1 MNALQADLDMRE
13 AARLAALDR
22 YDFLDSPREASFDR
36 IVRLIRTI
44 LDVPVAIVS
53 VIDAHRQWYKACE
66 GLGGSEAG
74 RRNTFCRYTILQDE
88 PLVVPDAGA
97 DSRFAENPYVVGE
110 PHVRSYAGVPLRTGD
125 GHNIGSVC
133 VIGFEPRDFDG
144 RELGILTDF
153 AAIAMDEIELR
164 QRVSTDML
172 TGVLSRR
179 AFTEAARRDFALA
192 QRQHSSIACIAFDID
207 HFKSIND
214 TVGHSGGDSILQSVA
229 EHCANTLRET
239 DVFGRIGGE
248 EFALLVHA
256 GRNGAL
262 ETAERL
268 RATIERMRV
277 QHGDIT
283 LQATASFGIAL
294 LDSTAPNLETLI
306 ERADAAMYRSKQ
318 AGRNRCT
325 LWHSAEAHAS
335 RRRVLK
341 AGLIVF
347 NGRSSTIDC
356 TVRGLGEDGATLDVS
371 SAVGIPER
379 FRLAITADR
388 FEAQCRIL
396 SQQEKRLEVAFV

>member
-88 PLVVPDAGA
+88 PLVVPDARA

>member
-1 MNALQADLDMRE
+1 MDATQANLDMRE
-13 AARLAALDR
+13 AARLVALDR
-22 YDFLDSPREASFDR
+22 YDFLDTPREASFDR

-53 VIDAHRQWYKACE
+53 VMDAHRQWYKACE
-66 GLGGSEAG
+66 GLGGAEAG
-74 RRNTFCRYTILQDE
+74 RRDTFCRYTILQDE
-88 PLVVPDAGA
+88 PLVVADARA
-97 DSRFAENPYVVGE
+97 DPRFAENPYVVGD
-110 PHVRSYAGVPLRTGD
+110 PHIRSYAGVPLRTGD

-133 VIGFEPRDFDG
+133 VIGFEPRTFDA

-153 AAIAMDEIELR
+153 AAMAMDEIELR
-164 QRVSTDML
+164 QRVTTDML
-172 TGVLSRR
+172 TGILSRR
-179 AFTEAARRDFALA
+179 AFMEAARRAFALA
-192 QRQHSSIACIAFDID
+192 QRQHSNIACIAFDID

-214 TVGHSGGDSILQSVA
+214 TFGHSGGDRILQGVA
-229 EHCANTLRET
+229 EQCANTLRET

-248 EFALLVHA
+248 EFALLAHA

-277 QHGDIT
+277 QHGEAT

-294 LDSTAPNLETLI
+294 LDSTVPNLDILI
-306 ERADAAMYRSKQ
+306 ERADAAMYQSKQ

-341 AGLIVF
+341 GGLIVF
-347 NGRSSTIDC
+347 NNRSSTIDC
-356 TVRGLGEDGATLDVS
+356 TVRSIGEDGATLDVF
-371 SAVGIPER
+371 SAVGVPER
-379 FRLAITADR
+379 FRLAIAADR

-396 SQQEKRLEVAFV
+396 SQREKRLEVAFV

>member
-1 MNALQADLDMRE
+1 MDAVQADLDMRE

-22 YDFLDSPREASFDR
+22 YDFLDTPREASFDR

-44 LDVPVAIVS
+44 LDIPVAIVS

-88 PLVVPDAGA
+88 PLVVPDARL
-97 DSRFAENPYVVGE
+97 DPRFAENPYVVGD
-110 PHVRSYAGVPLRTGD
+110 PHVCSYAGVPLRTSD

-133 VIGFEPRDFDG
+133 AIGFEPRDFSEK
-144 RELGILTDF
+144 ELGILADF
-153 AAIAMDEIELR
+153 AAMAMNEIELR

-172 TGVLSRR
+172 TGILSRR
-179 AFTEAARRDFALA
+179 AFMEVARRDVALA
-192 QRQHSSIACIAFDID
+192 QRQYGNVALIAFDID

-214 TVGHSGGDSILQSVA
+214 TLGHGAGDTMLQSVA

-239 DVFGRIGGE
+239 DIFGRIGGE
-248 EFALLVHA
+248 EFALLAHA
-256 GRNGAL
+256 GRNGAF

-268 RATIERMRV
+268 RTTIERMRV

-283 LQATASFGIAL
+283 LQATASFGIAM
-294 LDSTAPNLETLI
+294 LDPSAPNLEALI
-306 ERADAAMYRSKQ
+306 ERADAAMYQSKQ

-325 LWHSAEAHAS
+325 LWHSADAHAS

-341 AGLIVF
+341 AGSIIF
-347 NGRSSTIDC
+347 NNRSSTIDC
-356 TVRGLGEDGATLDVS
+356 TVRGIGEDGATLDVF
-371 SAVGIPER
+371 SAVGIPNR
-379 FRLAITADR
+379 FQLAIASDR

>member
-294 LDSTAPNLETLI
+294 LDSTAPKLETLI